1 MRYLRRF
8 NLQNRDFDIYVAE
21 DLYSDIRTR
30 VLVRDNWKC
39 VKCGES
45 KKRLNVH
52 HIDRSGQ
59 PDYYNKMNNK
69 IDNLMTL
76 CGRCHVKIH
85 HD

>member
-1 MRYLRRF
+1 MRLLKRF
-8 NLQNRDFDIYVAE
+8 NLQTRDFDTYVSDE
-21 DLYSDIRTR
+21 LYSNIRTR

-52 HIDRSGQ
+52 HKDGSGQ

-76 CGRCHVKIH
+76 CGICHVKIH